1 MKKNIKQYV
10 TLGTVVVL
18 SAFVANSVAAQ
29 ETETSDRKSVV

>member
-18 SAFVANSVAAQ
+18 SAFVANSVAG
-29 ETETSDRKSVV
+29 SGD